1 MHIIDL
7 SLPLDE
13 HTPVY
18 TEPDGYQDPTYAA
31 EAWATLDEQGYSVHR
46 LELGTHT
53 GTHLDAPAHFYA
65 AGKTVDQI
73 PASALVGRAVVVD
86 VRHESRVT
94 AATLQ
99 PFARPMR
106 GGRLPLLLAPDDG
119 VPLSEEAV
127 ALVATC
133 CPPLILY
140 AGRFVD
146 EGQPYH
152 HNRAWLG
159 ASIPLVTDL
168 LPEAAALV
176 RDDDLLVVA
185 PLRLVGM
192 DGSPCRVFALRF
204 RAGELVEI

>member
-1 MHIIDL
+1 MRIIDL
-7 SLPLDE
+7 SSPLDE

-18 TEPDGYQDPTYAA
+18 TEPDGYRDPAYVA
-31 EAWATLDEQGYSVHR
+31 EPWATLARQGYSVHR

-65 AGKTVDQI
+65 GGQTVDQI
-73 PASALVGRAVVVD
+73 PLSALVGRTVVID

-99 PFARPMR
+99 PFARPVR
-106 GGRLPLLLAPDDG
+106 GGRLPLLLAPEAG
-119 VPLSEEAV
+119 VPLSGEAV
-127 ALVATC
+127 TLVATWR
-133 CPPLILY
+133 PPLILY
-140 AGRFVD
+140 AGQFVD
-146 EGQPYH
+146 EDQPYH

-168 LPEAAALV
+168 APEAAALV
-176 RDDDLLVVA
+176 RDGDLLVVA
-185 PLRLVGM
+185 PLHLVGM

-204 RAGELVEI
+204 RAGDLTEI